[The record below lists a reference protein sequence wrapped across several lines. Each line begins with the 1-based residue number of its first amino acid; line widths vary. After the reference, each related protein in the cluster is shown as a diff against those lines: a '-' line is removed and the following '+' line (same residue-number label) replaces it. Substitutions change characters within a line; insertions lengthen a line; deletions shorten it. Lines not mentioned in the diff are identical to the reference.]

1 MATVE
6 DFFNLYNK
14 LFYEIPKEGEV
25 NSHAF
30 LAQESGEYV
39 DFLKNNEE
47 VQALIDEITELRQQ
61 NLDLVNEIA
70 GIAAGTKALKE
81 AQDEAQRQAA
91 AADDLPTESD

>member
-1 MATVE
+1 M
-6 DFFNLYNK
+6 
-14 LFYEIPKEGEV
+14 P
-25 NSHAF
+25 F